1 MSSSEQYKYDVFVSY
16 ASQDKD
22 FVRLLVRQLVKK
34 GLSVWFD
41 EGEIRIGD
49 SIQRAIEDA
58 LEHSKFF
65 LVVVSPALLERTWA
79 QFEIGV
85 AMGRPDVGKQH
96 ILPVLRGLSR
106 GDIAKSMPLLAD
118 RVALDTNSRTVKDIA
133 DEIVKA
139 VTS

>member
-1 MSSSEQYKYDVFVSY
+1 MSGRKQYSYDIFVSY
-16 ASQDKD
+16 ASQDKE
-22 FVRLLVRQLVKK
+22 FVRLLVRQLTKR
-34 GLSVWFD
+34 GLTVWFD

-58 LEHSKFF
+58 LEHSRFF
-65 LVVVSPALLERTWA
+65 LVVVSQALLERSWA

-96 ILPVLRGLSR
+96 ILPVFRGINR
-106 GDIAKSMPLLAD
+106 GDLEKLMPLLAD
-118 RVALDTNSRTVKDIA
+118 RIGLNADSRTVKEIA

-139 VTS
+139 VAS